1 MAVTRLTDI
10 IEPQIFTDYILQET
24 MQKTALFQSG
34 VAVNNPEIARQL
46 RAGAHA
52 FNVPFW
58 LDLGDDEA
66 DIVNDDP
73 EIHSTPSKIGS
84 GKQIVRKSF
93 LHKSWSAMN
102 LASEIAGDNA
112 LQRIQSRVS
121 AYWNRQMQRRLIASL
136 NGVMAG
142 NTANNDGDMVLDIT
156 GETGAAAVFGAEAV
170 IDATGTLGDSLSNL
184 TGIAMH
190 SAIYRQALK
199 NDLIEFIPDSQGG
212 TIATFRGL
220 ATIVDDGLPADTEA
234 GVFTSVLF
242 GAGAVGYALAEPTI
256 AEGTQTEDIPSAGR
270 GGGQQI
276 LHSRLNVAIHPAGFS
291 WAEGDIADESPTLAE
306 LADPSHWLR
315 TAERKA
321 VNLAFLKAKIA

>member
-121 AYWNRQMQRRLIASL
+121 AY
-136 NGVMAG
+136 
-142 NTANNDGDMVLDIT
+142 
-156 GETGAAAVFGAEAV
+156 
-170 IDATGTLGDSLSNL
+170 
-184 TGIAMH
+184 
-190 SAIYRQALK
+190 
-199 NDLIEFIPDSQGG
+199 
-212 TIATFRGL
+212 
-220 ATIVDDGLPADTEA
+220 
-234 GVFTSVLF
+234 
-242 GAGAVGYALAEPTI
+242 
-256 AEGTQTEDIPSAGR
+256 
-270 GGGQQI
+270 
-276 LHSRLNVAIHPAGFS
+276 
-291 WAEGDIADESPTLAE
+291 
-306 LADPSHWLR
+306 
-315 TAERKA
+315 
-321 VNLAFLKAKIA
+321 